1 MPQVIFDKTHKDMDG
16 VLVYDH
22 WHRKVWWHSPRVNGK
37 LQLRANP
44 FSLREG
50 FVTEFNPYT
59 WEGAAGAQSRAPD
72 PSLLLT
78 EAQLYDRCMAESYA
92 RFRGKLYG
100 GSAALGVTLGSWKQS
115 REMVVDR
122 FKQLDRRA
130 DRMLARVATNAS
142 PRQIASAHLEI
153 IFGWTPLLQDI
164 HAATSTVIQKAIPK
178 TWISASASDV
188 MEYKKSVWVGYWVH
202 STGLVRTRVRRAA
215 AVNLQNPNL
224 WLIERAGLLN
234 PASVAWDLVPW
245 SFVVNMFVNTGQL
258 VNSISDFCGL
268 SFSDGTTTRSSA
280 YTATDV
286 VHALRGN
293 SWITAGTSSY
303 KAREKYRDI
312 GAVERPPLVFKMPD
326 VSWETAA
333 MAASLF
339 TQKFERV
346 AKIIPSAWRARHQ
359 NTE

>member
-1 MPQVIFDKTHKDMDG
+1 MPQVIFDKTHTDMDG
-16 VLVYDH
+16 VLVYDQ

-37 LQLRANP
+37 LVLKANP

-50 FVTEFNPYT
+50 FVSDFSPNS
-59 WEGAAGAQSRAPD
+59 WEGANGLQSRAPD
-72 PSLLLT
+72 PSILIN
-78 EAQLYDRCMAESYA
+78 EDRLYGKALSESYA
-92 RFRGKLYG
+92 RFRGKLYK

-130 DRMLARVATNAS
+130 DRMLARVGSNAT
-142 PRQIASAHLEI
+142 PKQLASAHLEV

-164 HAATSTVIQKAIPK
+164 HAATSTVIQDAIPK
-178 TWISASASDV
+178 QWISASASDLID
-188 MEYKKSVWVGYWVH
+188 YKNSVWRGYWVH
-202 STGLVRTRVRRAA
+202 STGLVRVRVRRAA

-258 VNSISDFCGL
+258 VNSITDFCGL

-280 YTATDV
+280 YVASDV
-286 VHALRGN
+286 VHAMRGS
-293 SWITAGTSSY
+293 SWITAGTCSY
-303 KAREKYRDI
+303 RSREKYRDG
-312 GAVERPPLVFKMPD
+312 GAVERPPLVFKLPD

-339 TQKFERV
+339 TQKFGRV
-346 AKIIPSAWRARHQ
+346 AKLFPDAWRARHKY
-359 NTE
+359 TE